1 MQWDEIKTREDFAT
15 FIGVP
20 YKYLTYLL
28 YNQRIENLYIAF
40 EIPKKSGGV
49 RIINSPEDRLKK
61 ILKKIMR
68 KLEERM
74 VFLEQ
79 EGKISSKVAHGFIKS
94 KNIITNASS
103 HHNRK
108 IVLNVDIE
116 NFFPSFHFGR
126 VKGFFEKN
134 KYFKVPKEVAVF
146 IAQLTCYNG
155 SLPQGSPCSPIIT
168 NLICQ
173 ILDFRII
180 ELAQKYNLKYTR
192 YADDMTFSTNDMQFV
207 DTYIRFVEELG
218 DLLTRSGFSLNDE
231 KTHIQFQR
239 EKQTVTGL
247 TVNKKVNVS
256 RHFYKNT
263 RAMVNTLYKKGE
275 FMIDGERGTINQL
288 FGRFN
293 FIDQLV
299 KYNNRIEREAIIR
312 NDYVNQQKNL
322 IKSVPDAEN
331 KFDYLKKL
339 SAREREYRKFLYYY
353 YFFSSTV
360 PVIVTEGKTDSRYIK
375 AALKNLYR
383 RYPKLI
389 ERDEKGK
396 FVFKIKFLRRTALLK
411 YYFRFFEDGAD
422 AMKNLSNCW
431 FGKTD
436 EKLFPNYSELFKEI
450 TNRKALKPVIFL
462 FDNELKNNKKPIRN
476 FINHVSNNTIH
487 DNKTIENEIRE
498 NNIFNVIDNL
508 YLLTHPSETEDEE
521 IEDLFDDPTLDYR
534 IAGKVFTKESKFDVD
549 KYYGKNDF
557 SNYILQNYSQINFKN
572 FTPLLDNLNKIVDVY
587 EAKYKS

>member
-1 MQWDEIKTREDFAT
+1 MQWDEIKTKGDFAT

-28 YNQRIENLYIAF
+28 YNQRIENLYITF

-61 ILKKIMR
+61 VLKKIMR

-94 KNIITNASS
+94 KNIITNASP
-103 HHNRK
+103 HRNRK
-108 IVLNVDIE
+108 IVLNVDIA

-218 DLLTRSGFSLNDE
+218 GLLTRSGFSLNDE
-231 KTHIQFQR
+231 KTHVQFQR

-256 RHFYKNT
+256 RRFYKNT
-263 RAMVNTLYKKGE
+263 RAMANTLYKKGE
-275 FMIDGERGTINQL
+275 FVIDGELGKINQL

-299 KYNNRIEREAIIR
+299 KYNNKIERETIIR

-322 IKSVPDAEN
+322 IKSVSKAEN

-339 SAREREYRKFLYYY
+339 STREREYRKFLYYY
-353 YFFSSTV
+353 YFFSSTN

-375 AALKNLYR
+375 AALKNLHT

-389 ERDEKGK
+389 ERNEKGK
-396 FVFKIKFLRRTALLK
+396 FLFKIKFLRRTALLK

-450 TNRKALKPVIFL
+450 TNRNALNPVIFL
-462 FDNELKNNKKPIRN
+462 FDNELKNNNKPIRN
-476 FINHVSNNTIH
+476 FIKHVSNNTIH
-487 DNKTIENEIRE
+487 DKKTIENEIRE

-521 IEDLFDDPTLDYR
+521 IEDLFDSYTLNHR
-534 IAGKVFTKESKFDVD
+534 IDGKGFTKDSKFDVG

-557 SNYILQNYSQINFKN
+557 SNYVLKNYSHIDFNNFI
-572 FTPLLDNLNKIVDVY
+572 PLLDNLNKIVDDY
-587 EAKYKS
+587 